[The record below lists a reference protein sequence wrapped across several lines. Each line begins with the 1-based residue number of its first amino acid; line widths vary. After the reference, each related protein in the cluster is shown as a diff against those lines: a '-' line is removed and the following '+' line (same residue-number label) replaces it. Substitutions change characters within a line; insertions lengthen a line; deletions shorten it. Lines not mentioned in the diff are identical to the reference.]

1 MMMRVALLDLPSI
14 VLDGKLFTLAL
25 LAVDA
30 DHLMLRVQEQRRRIA
45 EAEKSKRLENERRKA
60 GEMMKAQQ
68 KMVEVQGQGLDMLI
82 TEPQEEEEQEEPEWV
97 IHQRNKEQQLE
108 KGF

>member
-1 MMMRVALLDLPSI
+1 MMRVALLDLPSI
-14 VLDGKLFTLAL
+14 VLDGKLFSLAL
-25 LAVDA
+25 LALDA

-45 EAEKSKRLENERRKA
+45 EVEKSKRLENEHRKA

-68 KMVEVQGQGLDMLI
+68 EMVEVQGQGLDMLI
-82 TEPQEEEEQEEPEWV
+82 MEPQEEEEQEEPEWV